1 MCVVLLM
8 PPFNVLT
15 GYFFVSLNLVADPSV
30 FSVLNFDTLRD
41 TVVCY
46 TAVFSVVTQ
55 RSFPLSYWGGA
66 LRDDTK
72 KRLCSRLVTQ
82 FL

>member
-15 GYFFVSLNLVADPSV
+15 GYFFVSLNLVADPT
-30 FSVLNFDTLRD
+30 VLNFDTLRD

-46 TAVFSVVTQ
+46 TVVFSVYFATLLPTKLLG
-55 RSFPLSYWGGA
+55 RSVA
-66 LRDDTK
+66 
-72 KRLCSRLVTQ
+72 
-82 FL
+82 